1 MINMHPVTVE
11 ELEATSI
18 ESGRTKDKLIE

>member
-11 ELEATSI
+11 ELEAISVVLEGLKI
-18 ESGRTKDKLIE
+18 N